1 MTFYFIKENSRMWK
15 TQRYKSYG
23 MTIDTNSYEK
33 TKDTNCYEISRGF
46 WFTTSKFQHMRERE
60 REREYKFT
68 LHTTRY
74 QLWNMKSQLI
84 LNEMWECWLIGI
96 QFHITKV
103 LGSYFSNVGISF
115 DKTHFTYSWVV
126 LSGF

>member
-46 WFTTSKFQHMRERE
+46 WFTTSNIWERERE
-60 REREYKFT
+60 RERERESISSHCIPQDINYET
-68 LHTTRY
+68 
-74 QLWNMKSQLI
+74 W
-84 LNEMWECWLIGI
+84 
-96 QFHITKV
+96 KV
-103 LGSYFSNVGISF
+103 N
-115 DKTHFTYSWVV
+115 
-126 LSGF
+126 